1 MDKTIALT
9 QGKFNELQEKLRYN
23 ETTKRTEISEAIKT
37 AKEFGDLS
45 ENAEYTAAK
54 DAQEKLEIEIAQLNE
69 ILMKAY
75 PIDTSM
81 LSTTAVGIGNFVTIH
96 DSLFDEEVTYQ
107 IVSSV
112 EASSADN
119 KISDVSLIGGA
130 LVGKKAGDKITV
142 ALPNGNDTELKIL
155 SISK

>member
-9 QGKFNELQEKLRYN
+9 QAKFNELQEKLRLS
-23 ETTKRTEISEAIKT
+23 ETVKRTEISEAIKT

-54 DAQEKLEIEIAQLNE
+54 EAQEKLEIEIAKLTE
-69 ILMKAY
+69 ILMKAF

-81 LSTTAVGIGNFVTIH
+81 LSTSVVSIGNFVTVH
-96 DSLFDEEVTYQ
+96 DSFFDEEATYQ

-112 EASSADN
+112 EACSAEQ
-119 KISDVSLIGGA
+119 KISDISLIGSA
-130 LVGKKAGDKITV
+130 LINKKAGEKVTV
-142 ALPNGNDTELKIL
+142 TLPNGADTELKIL